1 MSFRIYKG
9 DTLVTEGDS
18 PLSITG
24 IQPNTD
30 IPKGEYQAVRVIN
43 NRESERVDIPA
54 FRTLPVK
61 VTGVTV
67 SPKTLNSESG
77 KDDGADI
84 TATVQPSNA
93 TNKTV
98 SYKVEPITEGLSVSS
113 SGRIE
118 WTTDVP
124 AGTYIVTATTQDG
137 SKTDTCQ
144 LTLVEPEPDPQS
156 EE

>member
-9 DTLVTEGDS
+9 DTLVIEGDS

-30 IPKGEYQAVRVIN
+30 ISKGEYQAVRVIN

-54 FRTLPVK
+54 FKTLPVK

-67 SPKTLNSESG
+67 SPKTLSSESG

-84 TATVQPSNA
+84 TASVQPSNA

-98 SYKVEPITEGLSVSS
+98 AYKVEPATEGLTVNA
-113 SGRIE
+113 SGRVE
-118 WTTDVP
+118 WTASVP
-124 AGTYIVTATTQDG
+124 SGEYTVTATTQDG
-137 SKTDTCQ
+137 NKTDTCQ
-144 LTLVEPEPDPQS
+144 LTLVEPEPDP